1 MMKLMNPAANP
12 VVPTLDHTNVT
23 SQEIAGEIVGAKT
36 CVVKLGTYQPGGAS
50 VFHVHPHQEEVFYV
64 LEGALTMVDKDQ
76 NKLTAGP
83 GQALY
88 IAAGDEHAAFNL
100 GSVKAVYLAV
110 KAPAV

>member
-1 MMKLMNPAANP
+1 MKLINPAANP

-50 VFHVHPHQEEVFYV
+50 VFHVHLHQEEVFYV

-83 GQALY
+83 SQALY

-100 GSVKAVYLAV
+100 GSVNGVYFAV

>member
-1 MMKLMNPAANP
+1 MKLIDPAKSP
-12 VVPTLDHTNVT
+12 VVPTPDHTNV
-23 SQEIAGEIVGAKT
+23 SSREIAGDIAGAKN
-36 CVVKLGTYQPGGAS
+36 VIVKLGTYQPGGAS
-50 VFHVHPHQEEVFYV
+50 IFHVHPHQEEVFYV

-88 IAAGDEHAAFNL
+88 VAAGDEHAAFNL
-100 GSVKAVYLAV
+100 GSVKTVYLAV